1 MTSIG
6 LVGFERSG
14 KTTLFNAL
22 TGAARATGF
31 STHQDPHEGVVPA
44 PDARLTQLSQLYQP
58 RKTTPSVLDVVDFPG
73 AGFAGALSGSSEP
86 PSSRLLDQLAQLD
99 ALVHVVRA
107 FDNDAVPHPAERID
121 PDADIEAMQ
130 LELTFADLALIEKR
144 LQRIAQ
150 ETKSMKAAE
159 RVAADREVDLLGRLQ
174 THLGEGGTLLDAPIS
189 DPERADIR
197 HYRFLTERPMLTI
210 FNVDED
216 AQHSPSPLWEDAQ
229 QSPSPR
235 WEDTQQSP
243 SPLWGEIKRGA
254 PEVGIALSARLEE
267 ELHDFDDDEAAAYRE
282 ELGVGAGAVE
292 TALQETFRLLGLR
305 TFFTVGP
312 DECRAWTTRSGD
324 TAPQAAGRI
333 HTDME
338 RGFIRAEVVR
348 WDDLLACGEAVGASG
363 AEAEAKKR
371 ALSRT
376 EGKDYEV
383 QDGDTLHILFNV

>member
-1 MTSIG
+1 M
-6 LVGFERSG
+6 
-14 KTTLFNAL
+14 
-22 TGAARATGF
+22 
-31 STHQDPHEGVVPA
+31 
-44 PDARLTQLSQLYQP
+44 
-58 RKTTPSVLDVVDFPG
+58 PSPIP
-73 AGFAGALSGSSEP
+73 LSG
-86 PSSRLLDQLAQLD
+86 L
-99 ALVHVVRA
+99 
-107 FDNDAVPHPAERID
+107 I
-121 PDADIEAMQ
+121 PDGDIEAMQ

-159 RVAADREVDLLGRLQ
+159 RVSADREVDLLSRLQ
-174 THLGEGGTLLDAPIS
+174 THLGDGGTLLDAPIS
-189 DPERADIR
+189 ELERADIR
-197 HYRFLTERPMLTI
+197 HYRFLTERPMLTV

-216 AQHSPSPLWEDAQ
+216 AASA
-229 QSPSPR
+229 
-235 WEDTQQSP
+235 
-243 SPLWGEIKRGA
+243 GGA
-254 PEVGIALSARLEE
+254 EGIALSARLEE
-267 ELHDFDDDEAAAYRE
+267 ELRDFDDDEAAAYRE

-348 WDDLLACGEAVGASG
+348 WDDLLDCGSAVGASG

-376 EGKDYEV
+376 EGKDYKV
-383 QDGDTLHILFNV
+383 QDGDVLHVLFNV

>member
-6 LVGFERSG
+6 LIGFERSG
-14 KTTLFNAL
+14 KTTLFNAI
-22 TGAARATGF
+22 TGAARPTGF
-31 STHQDPHEGVVPA
+31 AVHQEPHEGVVPA
-44 PDARLTQLSQLYQP
+44 PDARLNRLSQLYQP
-58 RKTTPSVLDVVDFPG
+58 KKTTPAVLDVIDFPG
-73 AGFAGALSGSSEP
+73 AGFSGALGGGNEP

-107 FDNDAVPHPAERID
+107 FDNDAVPHPAERVD
-121 PDADIEAMQ
+121 PEGDIEAMQ

-144 LQRIAQ
+144 LQRIAL

-159 RVAADREVDLLGRLQ
+159 RVAADREVDLLRRLQ
-174 THLGEGGTLLDAPIS
+174 SHLGDGGTLLDAPIS
-189 DPERADIR
+189 ELERADIR

-210 FNVDED
+210 CNVDEES
-216 AQHSPSPLWEDAQ
+216 ASA
-229 QSPSPR
+229 
-235 WEDTQQSP
+235 
-243 SPLWGEIKRGA
+243 GGA
-254 PEVGIALSARLEE
+254 EGIALSARLEE
-267 ELHDFDDDEAAAYRE
+267 ELRDFEEDEAAAYRE

-312 DECRAWTTRSGD
+312 DECRAWTTRAHD

-348 WDDLLACGEAVGASG
+348 WDDLLDCGAAVGASG

-376 EGKDYEV
+376 EGKDYQV
-383 QDGDTLHILFNV
+383 NDGDVLHILFNV

>member
-6 LVGFERSG
+6 LIGFERSG

-22 TGAARATGF
+22 TGAGRATGF

-44 PDARLTQLSQLYQP
+44 PDARLTRLSQLYQP

-121 PDADIEAMQ
+121 PGADIEAMQ

-174 THLGEGGTLLDAPIS
+174 AHLGDGGTLLDAPIS
-189 DPERADIR
+189 DLERADIR

-210 FNVDED
+210 FNVGED
-216 AQHSPSPLWEDAQ
+216 AASIGGVE
-229 QSPSPR
+229 
-235 WEDTQQSP
+235 
-243 SPLWGEIKRGA
+243 
-254 PEVGIALSARLEE
+254 GIALSARLEE
-267 ELHDFDDDEAAAYRE
+267 ELRDFDDDEAAAYRE

-348 WDDLLACGEAVGASG
+348 WDDLLTCGEAVGASA

-376 EGKDYEV
+376 EGKDYAV
-383 QDGDTLHILFNV
+383 RDGDVLHILFNV

>member
-6 LVGFERSG
+6 LIGFERSG

-22 TGAARATGF
+22 TGAGRPTGF
-31 STHQDPHEGVVPA
+31 TTHMDPHEGVVPA
-44 PDARLTQLSQLYQP
+44 GDARLTSLSDLYQP
-58 RKTTPSVLDVVDFPG
+58 KKTTPAVLDVIDFPG
-73 AGFAGALSGSSEP
+73 AGFAGALGGGNEP
-86 PSSRLLDQLAQLD
+86 PSSKLLDQLSQLD

-107 FDNDAVPHPAERID
+107 FDNNAVPHPAERID
-121 PDADIEAMQ
+121 PEGDIEAMQ

-144 LQRIAQ
+144 LQRIAE
-150 ETKSMKAAE
+150 ETKSMKAAD
-159 RVAADREVDLLGRLQ
+159 RVAVDRETDLLSRLQ
-174 THLGEGGTLLDAPIS
+174 AHLGDGGTLLDAPLS
-189 DPERADIR
+189 DLERADIR

-210 FNVDED
+210 FNIDED
-216 AQHSPSPLWEDAQ
+216 AQSFD
-229 QSPSPR
+229 SPR
-235 WEDTQQSP
+235 W
-243 SPLWGEIKRGA
+243 GEIQRGA
-254 PEVGIALSARLEE
+254 IQEGIALSARLEE
-267 ELHDFDDDEAAAYRE
+267 ELRDFDDEEAAAYRE

-312 DECRAWTTRSGD
+312 DECRAWTVRAGD
-324 TAPQAAGRI
+324 TAPQAAGKI
-333 HTDME
+333 HTDLE

-348 WDDLLACGEAVGASG
+348 WDDLLDCGEAVGASG

-383 QDGDTLHILFNV
+383 QDGDVLHILFNI

>member
-6 LVGFERSG
+6 LIGFERSG

-22 TGAARATGF
+22 TGAGRATGF
-31 STHQDPHEGVVPA
+31 TAHMEPHEGVVPA
-44 PDARLTQLSQLYQP
+44 ADARLTKLSELYQP
-58 RKTTPSVLDVVDFPG
+58 KKTTPAVLDVVDFPG
-73 AGFAGALSGSSEP
+73 VGFAGALGGGNEP
-86 PSSRLLDQLAQLD
+86 PSTKLLDQLSQLD

-107 FDNDAVPHPAERID
+107 FENDAVPHPAERID
-121 PDADIEAMQ
+121 PEGDIEAMQ

-144 LQRIAQ
+144 LQRIAE
-150 ETKSMKAAE
+150 ETKSMKAAD
-159 RVAADREVDLLGRLQ
+159 RVAVDRETDLLRRLQ
-174 THLGEGGTLLDAPIS
+174 AHLGDGGTLLDAPIS
-189 DPERADIR
+189 ELERADIR

-210 FNVDED
+210 FNVDEGVASD
-216 AQHSPSPLWEDAQ
+216 
-229 QSPSPR
+229 
-235 WEDTQQSP
+235 
-243 SPLWGEIKRGA
+243 GA
-254 PEVGIALSARLEE
+254 VAGAVEGIALSARLEE
-267 ELHDFDDDEAAAYRE
+267 ELRDFDDEEAAAYRE

-312 DECRAWTTRSGD
+312 DECRAWTVRAGD
-324 TAPQAAGRI
+324 TAPEAAGKI
-333 HTDME
+333 HTDLE

-348 WDDLLACGEAVGASG
+348 WDDLLECGAAVGASG

-383 QDGDTLHILFNV
+383 QDGDALHILFNV